1 MGRASS
7 EGGHAD
13 RRRKLEAT
21 KRKVIGWN
29 SFVDLVVGGIKP
41 IPALVWAVLYRH
53 ATAGIVTRSNS
64 LLAKDVGVSRETIK
78 RAIGAL
84 RQAKLLYVVRQ
95 GGMHVG
101 PTTYRLGVRDLKGD
115 AAAGSGGGLGGE
127 AETSDREAA
136 GTEEAEPEA
145 STRPV
150 TDAPIVRDA
159 ELPTEPSTTTAT
171 G

>member
-1 MGRASS
+1 MGRDSS

-13 RRRKLEAT
+13 RRWKLDAT
-21 KRKVIGWN
+21 RRKVLGWN
-29 SFVDLVVGGIKP
+29 DFVDLVVGGIKP

-101 PTTYRLGVRDLKGD
+101 PTTYRLAVRDLKG
-115 AAAGSGGGLGGE
+115 ATAAGSGGE

-136 GTEEAEPEA
+136 EAEPEVTA
-145 STRPV
+145 SPMV
-150 TDAPIVRDA
+150 DAPMGRDA

>member
-1 MGRASS
+1 MGRDSS

-13 RRRKLEAT
+13 RRRKLDAT
-21 KRKVIGWN
+21 RRKVLGWN
-29 SFVDLVVGGIKP
+29 GFVDLVVGGIKP

-53 ATAGIVTRSNS
+53 ATAGVVTRPNS

-78 RAIGAL
+78 RAIATL

-101 PTTYRLGVRDLKGD
+101 PTTYRLGVRDLRGN
-115 AAAGSGGGLGGE
+115 AAAGSGGE
-127 AETSDREAA
+127 AETIDREAA
-136 GTEEAEPEA
+136 GTEEAEPEVTA
-145 STRPV
+145 SPMV
-150 TDAPIVRDA
+150 DAPMVRDA